1 MVIIC
6 IALEKELPAVFKNT
20 NPEKW
25 CRIQSL
31 MSGAIDQYKNQPF
44 LVIVTGVGE
53 CEELKWVFDY
63 LNPTEVVNFG
73 TAGSSTLPL
82 GAWCHL
88 TTVSNGYSS
97 FELSP
102 QTVLPIPY
110 SKFHLGS
117 GFTVDGFDSSIEA
130 DVIDMETYYLAE
142 VCKELNIPFVSFK
155 FITDK
160 NNELT
165 QTSFNQTLSDFNA
178 SFNQFLNYLILE
190 PITIAVVIPVFNRHS
205 QLKLAINSVLNQSY
219 KPTEVIIVDDGS
231 DPPIDGF
238 DDRVNVIRIN
248 ANKGVSNARNVGISY
263 SKSNW
268 IALLDSDD
276 IWHKDHLQ
284 ELVDYLNQN
293 PLCRFLQTDETWVRN
308 GKHFNKK
315 AYHQKPSGWALE
327 PSLERCLVSPS
338 AVMMHRQLLDL
349 YGMFDSKLSV
359 CEDYDLWL
367 RLLRYVSVG
376 LVNKVTMTK
385 YGGHCDQL
393 SEVYPAMDRFRLQ
406 SLIKAYNN
414 ERLIGFKQ
422 LFSSQ
427 LLKKIAVLKNGANK
441 RQQTADVLY
450 YDSLINQI
458 NNGDVQLIARDIE
471 SVI

>member
-6 IALEKELPAVFKNT
+6 IALEKELPAEFKKT
-20 NPEKW
+20 NPDKW
-25 CRIQSL
+25 CRIQAL
-31 MSGAIDQYKNQPF
+31 MSGGIDQYKEQPF

-53 CEELKWVFDY
+53 CQDLKWVFDY
-63 LNPTEVVNFG
+63 LNPTEVVNIG
-73 TAGSSTLPL
+73 TAGSSILPL
-82 GAWCHL
+82 GGWCHL
-88 TTVSNGYSS
+88 ITVSNGDSS
-97 FELSP
+97 FELSS

-110 SKFHLGS
+110 SKFQFAS
-117 GFTVDGFDSSIEA
+117 GVTVDAFDSSIEA
-130 DVIDMETYYLAE
+130 DVIDMEAYYLAE
-142 VCKELNIPFVSFK
+142 ICQELNVQFVSFK

-165 QTSFNQTLSDFNA
+165 QTNFNQTLSEFNA
-178 SFNQFLNYLILE
+178 SFNQFLNYLIVE

-205 QLKLAINSVLNQSY
+205 QLKMAIDSVLNQSY

-231 DPPIDGF
+231 DPSIDGF
-238 DDRVNVIRIN
+238 DDRVNVIRID
-248 ANKGVSNARNVGISY
+248 ANKGVSNARNVGMSY

-276 IWHKDHLQ
+276 IWHKNHLR

-293 PLCRFLQTDETWVRN
+293 PLCRFLQTDETWVRS

-338 AVMMHRQLLDL
+338 AVIVHRQLLDW
-349 YGMFDSKLSV
+349 YGMFDSTLSV

-367 RLLRYVSVG
+367 RLLRYVPVG

-385 YGGHCDQL
+385 YGGHSDQL
-393 SEVYPAMDRFRLQ
+393 SEAYPAMDRFRLQ
-406 SLIKAYNN
+406 SLINAYNN
-414 ERLIGFKQ
+414 EQLTGFKQ
-422 LFSSQ
+422 LFSNQ
-427 LLKKIAVLKNGANK
+427 LLKKLTVLKNGANK
-441 RQQTADVLY
+441 RQQTVDVLY
-450 YDSLINQI
+450 YDSLIDQI
-458 NNGDVQLIARDIE
+458 NNGDDQLIGRDIE